1 MRPTLL
7 VPVLSFLVSSA
18 CGGSGGDDG
27 GPTGGGVQPT
37 IPPARSGHAMAYDPV
52 RRVVLMFG
60 GSGSATFGDLWSW
73 NGTRWTRLATSGAQP
88 SARDDAILVFDDTRQ
103 RLVLFGGRSG
113 QTLLSDTWEWDGSA
127 WSQKTGTGP
136 EARLHAVG
144 AFDAQRSVVRIYGGV
159 GSDDVPRTD
168 TWEWN
173 GTTWSRV
180 STAGPAD
187 QGANQMAYDAG
198 RQRTMLSLF
207 ARTQPNA
214 DRTYPSGLWEWN
226 GSAWAA
232 VAGAGPMFSPVQP
245 MTTLGAAGG
254 LLLVDGG
261 ALQGTFSTWAW
272 QNGAWSRVST
282 AGPSLRNGH
291 AVAYD
296 AARNRVVLFGGFRSG
311 QDFNDTWEWNGS
323 AWTQVTPQ

>member
-1 MRPTLL
+1 MRFASLVPTLSFVL
-7 VPVLSFLVSSA
+7 NTACADSDPPGAGTTEPVIA
-18 CGGSGGDDG
+18 A
-27 GPTGGGVQPT
+27 
-37 IPPARSGHAMAYDPV
+37 IPAARSGHAMAYDAA

-60 GSGSATFGDLWSW
+60 GSGSTTLGDLWSW
-73 NGTRWTRLATSGAQP
+73 DGARWTRLATSGP
-88 SARDDAILVFDDTRQ
+88 PARDDGVLVFDATRQ

-113 QTLLSDTWEWDGSA
+113 QTLLSDTWEWDGTT
-127 WSQKTGTGP
+127 WSQKTGPGP

-144 AFDAQRSVVRIYGGV
+144 AFDAQRNVVRVYGGV

-173 GTTWSRV
+173 GTAWTRV
-180 STAGPAD
+180 STTGPAD
-187 QGANQMAYDAG
+187 QGSNQMAYDAG

-226 GSAWAA
+226 GTAWAA
-232 VAGAGPMFSPVQP
+232 VAGAGPTFSPVQP
-245 MTTLGAAGG
+245 MTALGSAGG

-272 QNGAWSRVST
+272 QNGAWARVAT
-282 AGPSLRNGH
+282 TGPATRNGH
-291 AVAYD
+291 AIAYD
-296 AARNRVVLFGGFRSG
+296 ATRNRVVLFGGFRAG
-311 QDFNDTWEWNGS
+311 QDFNDTWEWNGTV
-323 AWTQVTPQ
+323 WTQATPQ